1 MERGLTHSNKVKVV
15 VPLFWL
21 GAGFIRLLG
30 SQLHI
35 VSTWTSAMERRP
47 YSLNKVKVVGVP
59 FWVGAGFIRL
69 LGSQLHITKYMG
81 QCHGEALLAE

>member
-1 MERGLTHSNKVKVV
+1 
-15 VPLFWL
+15 
-21 GAGFIRLLG
+21 
-30 SQLHI
+30 
-35 VSTWTSAMERRP
+35 MERRP